1 MMKYGLISFFLLFSS
16 LAFSQGMNSHWL
28 IGYNANPN
36 DKGRI
41 VFDSSSYL
49 FTIENRPMQFWGTQ
63 ATIADNNGNFLM
75 SSNGVWIANALN
87 DTMMNGSGLNP
98 SWDVTA
104 HPNGLL
110 IFNGNVFL
118 PFPGDSDK
126 YLLVHEAK
134 LGQFSI
140 DPSRVYYS
148 VIDITLDG
156 GLGAV
161 VQKNDT
167 ILEDT
172 LSWGLA
178 ACKHANG
185 RDWWVVAVH
194 DGNPLVN
201 KMLFTPDG
209 LNSITTQQLN
219 YTFNTWGNASQI
231 LFSQKGDK
239 FMYNSGINQTQSG
252 YVLIADFDRC
262 NGSFFNEQII
272 PISSTNYVWGLVFSP
287 SGEYAYASTSQRIFQ
302 INTTTLAVDTIAT
315 YDGFVSGFPP
325 NCCATTFF
333 NMYLA
338 ANGKIYITSGSS
350 VQHIHEMNYPDS
362 AGTACDLQQHNINLG
377 IWNFRSV
384 PNHPNYYLGPVAGS
398 VCDSLTGLTPG
409 PSPTGE
415 GRFEILP
422 NPNNGSFEI
431 MYLLP
436 QNKSGVFEVYDVNG
450 RKVYEQNLPQW
461 STVQQINLSGG
472 YSQRA
477 PVTLKGS
484 SAQIAEGIYQCVI
497 TSDGKRAVKKVVILK
512 D

>member
-1 MMKYGLISFFLLFSS
+1 MRKILIISLLFINS
-16 LAFSQGMNSHWL
+16 FSFGQGMNSQWL
-28 IGYNANPN
+28 MGYWPFNSP
-36 DKGRI
+36 KGRFI
-41 VFDSSSYL
+41 FDVSSYTYQTEFRKMM
-49 FTIENRPMQFWGTQ
+49 FTGTQ
-63 ATIADNNGNFLM
+63 ATISDQNGNFLM

-87 DTMMNGSGLNP
+87 DTMQNGSGLNP
-98 SWDVTA
+98 SWDVAA

-118 PFPGDSDK
+118 PFPGDSNK
-126 YLLVHEAK
+126 YLLIHEAK
-134 LGQFSI
+134 LGQFAI

-148 VIDITLDG
+148 IIDITMDG

-161 VQKNDT
+161 IQKNNT

-194 DGNPLVN
+194 DGNPLVY

-209 LNSITTQQLN
+209 LSSIAIQQLN
-219 YTFNTWGNASQI
+219 YSFNTWGNASQI
-231 LFSQKGDK
+231 LFSQQGDK
-239 FMYNSGINQTQSG
+239 FLYNSGVNQTQSG

-262 NGSFFNEQII
+262 TGDFANEQIY
-272 PISSTNYVWGLVFSP
+272 PISSGTYLPGLAFSP
-287 SGEYAYASTSQRIFQ
+287 SGKYAYTCTSNTVYQ
-302 INTTTLAVDTIAT
+302 IDTDNMTWQAVAN
-315 YDGFVSGFPP
+315 YDGFISGLPP
-325 NCCATTFF
+325 TCCPTSFF

-362 AGTACDLQQHNINLG
+362 AGTACDVQQHNINLG

-384 PNHPNYYLGPVAGS
+384 PNHPNYYLGPVTGS

-461 STVQQINLSGG
+461 SMVQQVNLSSRTRSPEG
-472 YSQRA
+472 R
-477 PVTLKGS
+477 

-497 TSDGKRAVKKVVILK
+497 TSDGKRAVKKVAVIK
-512 D
+512 E